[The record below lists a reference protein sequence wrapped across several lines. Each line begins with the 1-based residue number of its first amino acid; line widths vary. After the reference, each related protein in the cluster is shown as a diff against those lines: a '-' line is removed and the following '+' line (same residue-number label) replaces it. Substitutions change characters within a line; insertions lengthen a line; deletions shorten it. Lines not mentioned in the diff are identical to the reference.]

1 MSKIKT
7 KRAAA
12 KRFKIT
18 GSGRIKRGQ
27 AGARHN
33 TGKKRSKSM
42 RNLGGAKILD
52 RTNERS
58 VLGSLPNY
66 HR

>member
-1 MSKIKT
+1 MPKIKT
-7 KRAAA
+7 KRASA
-12 KRFKIT
+12 KRFKIS

-33 TGKKRSKSM
+33 TGKKRPK
-42 RNLGGAKILD
+42 RNRRLRGALTAD

-58 VLGSLPNY
+58 IIGGLPY
-66 HR
+66 RGK